1 MVFPQPKVPD
11 FKKAMAPSSNF
22 LMVVAVVTLIA
33 IIVGGRVAFLCTVDS
48 KQGRE
53 FRRQWKLQMK
63 KMKVGEA
70 CGFAGGQGG
79 GDALPPPPAL
89 LAVALPSPCRRLAVA
104 LPPPSINSHAARA
117 TSQHL
122 RPADA
127 RLLLNT
133 TSVASSLPHHP

>member
-63 KMKVGEA
+63 KMKGRTSTDKYK
-70 CGFAGGQGG
+70 GIKAGGG
-79 GDALPPPPAL
+79 
-89 LAVALPSPCRRLAVA
+89 S
-104 LPPPSINSHAARA
+104 SARDK
-117 TSQHL
+117 
-122 RPADA
+122 R
-127 RLLLNT
+127 
-133 TSVASSLPHHP
+133 VG